1 MITVENIYEYLQ
13 DNKKDLNFIQ
23 RDDVITEGGKS
34 KFQTLFWDEKR
45 QDIPLEVKEFLMKV
59 FNITEKD
66 YSFIQIQKYEIGD
79 YILPHKDVYPL
90 FNLIMLSTSSLDG
103 ITVEQR
109 DGIYKFFSDV
119 AGTFI
124 DIPKFRWHW
133 VNPVREKTRYTAV
146 FGLNP
151 MTNYDTILDQ

>member
-90 FNLIMLSTSSLDG
+90 FNLIMLS
-103 ITVEQR
+103 
-109 DGIYKFFSDV
+109 K
-119 AGTFI
+119 
-124 DIPKFRWHW
+124 
-133 VNPVREKTRYTAV
+133 
-146 FGLNP
+146 
-151 MTNYDTILDQ
+151 

>member
-45 QDIPLEVKEFLMKV
+45 QDIPLEVKEFLMRV

-109 DGIYKFFSDV
+109 DGTYKFFSDV

-151 MTNYDTILDQ
+151 ITNYDAILDQ

>member
-13 DNKKDLNFIQ
+13 DNKKNLNFIQ

-34 KFQTLFWDEKR
+34 KFQTLFWDEAR

-109 DGIYKFFSDV
+109 DGTYKFFSDV

-151 MTNYDTILDQ
+151 ITNYDTILDQ

>member
-1 MITVENIYEYLQ
+1 MKYLLVVGFACDIYRQEPRARI
-13 DNKKDLNFIQ
+13 FI
-23 RDDVITEGGKS
+23 RDKLI
-34 KFQTLFWDEKR
+34 DE
-45 QDIPLEVKEFLMKV
+45 F
-59 FNITEKD
+59 
-66 YSFIQIQKYEIGD
+66 

-151 MTNYDTILDQ
+151 ITNYDAILDQ

>member
-1 MITVENIYEYLQ
+1 MITFENIYEYLQ
-13 DNKKDLNFIQ
+13 DNKKNLKFIQ

-34 KFQTLFWDEKR
+34 KFQTLFWDETR

-66 YSFIQIQKYEIGD
+66 YSFIQIQKYEVGD
-79 YILPHKDVYPL
+79 YILPHKDAYPL
-90 FNLIMLSTSSLDG
+90 FNLVMLSTSSLDG
-103 ITVEQR
+103 LTVEQR
-109 DGIYKFFSDV
+109 DGEYKFYPDI
-119 AGTFI
+119 AGTLI

-151 MTNYDTILDQ
+151 ITNYDSIIDQ

>member
-1 MITVENIYEYLQ
+1 MITFANIYEYLQ
-13 DNKKDLNFIQ
+13 ENKNSLNFIQ
-23 RDDVITEGGKS
+23 RDDVVTPTGKS
-34 KFQTLFWDEKR
+34 KFQTLFWDKAR
-45 QDIPLEVKEFLMKV
+45 QDIPLEVKDFLMKI
-59 FNITEKD
+59 FKITEKD

-79 YILPHKDVYPL
+79 YILPHKDTYPL
-90 FNLIMLSTSSLDG
+90 FNLVMLSTSSLDG

-109 DGIYKFFSDV
+109 DGDYKFFPDV

-151 MTNYDTILDQ
+151 ITNYDSILDQ

>member
-1 MITVENIYEYLQ
+1 MITFENIYEYLET
-13 DNKKDLNFIQ
+13 NKQNLNFIQ
-23 RDDVITEGGKS
+23 RDDVVTETGTS
-34 KFQTLFWDEKR
+34 KFQTLFWDGAR
-45 QDIPLEVKEFLMKV
+45 QDIPLEVKEFLMKI

-79 YILPHKDVYPL
+79 YILPHKDTYPL
-90 FNLIMLSTSSLDG
+90 FNLVMLSTSTLDG

-109 DGIYKFFSDV
+109 DGDYKFFSDV

-146 FGLNP
+146 YGLNP
-151 MTNYDTILDQ
+151 INDYDSILDQ

>member
-34 KFQTLFWDEKR
+34 KFQTLFWDETR

-59 FNITEKD
+59 FKITEKD

-109 DGIYKFFSDV
+109 DGTYKFFSDV

-151 MTNYDTILDQ
+151 ITNYDTILDQ